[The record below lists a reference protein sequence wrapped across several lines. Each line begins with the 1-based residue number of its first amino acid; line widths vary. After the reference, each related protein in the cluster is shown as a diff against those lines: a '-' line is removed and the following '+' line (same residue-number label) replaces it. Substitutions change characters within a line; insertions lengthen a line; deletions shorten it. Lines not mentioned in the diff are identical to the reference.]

1 MSAYLIP
8 TETATIELMVK
19 NSRFTAVAG
28 RTNSVEEAKAF
39 IRSIRNDMP
48 GATHYVYAFKI
59 GFGSSVTEGMSD
71 DGEPSGTSGP
81 PVLAVLRGSGIGDI
95 TIVVVRFFG
104 GTKLGTGGLVS
115 AYSAAAKMVLEQLKT
130 EEKIDLVHLSL
141 TIPYTV
147 LDKVKYTFHQFS
159 IRNLNLNYSAEVEL
173 TFDLPARE
181 LSSLQNMI
189 RDILSGKECLQ
200 IVQ

>member
-130 EEKIDLVHLSL
+130 EEKNRSGTPISDN
-141 TIPYTV
+141 
-147 LDKVKYTFHQFS
+147 S
-159 IRNLNLNYSAEVEL
+159 IYRS
-173 TFDLPARE
+173 
-181 LSSLQNMI
+181 
-189 RDILSGKECLQ
+189 
-200 IVQ
+200 

>member
-1 MSAYLIP
+1 MNSYLIP
-8 TETATIELMVK
+8 TEPATVELMVK
-19 NSRFTAVAG
+19 NSRFIAVAG
-28 RTNSVEEAKAF
+28 FTSSVDDAKAF
-39 IRSIRNDMP
+39 IRSVRNDMP
-48 GATHYVYAFKI
+48 GANHYVYAFKI

-115 AYSAAAKMVLEQLKT
+115 AYSAAAKLVLEQLKT

-147 LDKVKYTFHQFS
+147 LDRVKYTFHQFS
-159 IRNLNLNYSAEVEL
+159 IRNLTQDYSTEVEL
-173 TFDLPARE
+173 TFDLPAHE
-181 LSSLQNMI
+181 LTSLQNVI
-189 RDILSGKECLQ
+189 CDILSGKECLRV
-200 IVQ
+200 I